1 MTDFT
6 AVSAPQ
12 TVRSGARAFALG
24 LPRLPRLSSEE
35 AAIAAAATIVGLSA
49 AFLMFPGVDLAV
61 SDLFHRSRDGFF
73 LSDNP
78 ALRALRKSSTFVM
91 SLMLLAAI
99 GRWIWRV
106 VRRRKAD
113 LAARRALFVIG
124 GLALGPG
131 LVVNSVFKELWG
143 RARPV
148 DVQVFGGHDAFTAA
162 WAPSDA
168 CQSNCSFISG
178 EGAGAAWMVAAA
190 LVLAPR
196 RWRPVAVGLAL
207 AYAVS
212 LSANRIA
219 FGGHF
224 LSDVL
229 LSWAVTALVLVL
241 LYRGMKTGLALIR
254 RGRTRPAL
262 LTAA

>member
-1 MTDFT
+1 VTDFT
-6 AVSAPQ
+6 ADAMPQ
-12 TVRSGARAFALG
+12 TAKTGARPFALR
-24 LPRLPRLSSEE
+24 LPRLARLSSEE
-35 AAIAAAATIVGLSA
+35 AAIVAAATIVGLSA
-49 AFLMFPGVDLAV
+49 AFLMFPGLDLAV
-61 SDLFHRSRDGFF
+61 SDLFHRSREGFF

-78 ALRALRKSSTFVM
+78 MLRALRKSSTFVM

-99 GRWIWRV
+99 GRWLWRV
-106 VRRRKAD
+106 LRRRKAD

-131 LVVNSVFKELWG
+131 LVVNSFFKELWG

-148 DVQVFGGHDAFTAA
+148 DVRLFGGDDAFTAA

-168 CQSNCSFISG
+168 CASNCSFISG
-178 EGAGAAWMVAAA
+178 EGAGAAWMVGAA

-196 RWRPVAVGLAL
+196 KWRPVAVGLAL
-207 AYAVS
+207 AYAIS

-229 LSWAVTALVLVL
+229 LSWAVTALVLAL
-241 LYRGMKTGLALIR
+241 LYRGMRTGSALIR
-254 RGRTRPAL
+254 RRRGRVGIPAP
-262 LTAA
+262 A